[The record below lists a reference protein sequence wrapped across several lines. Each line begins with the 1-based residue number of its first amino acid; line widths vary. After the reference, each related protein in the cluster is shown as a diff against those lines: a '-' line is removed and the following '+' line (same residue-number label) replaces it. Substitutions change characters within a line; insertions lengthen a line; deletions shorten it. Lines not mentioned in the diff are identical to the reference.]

1 MSDFWSIESG
11 PSSELP
17 SDAAAAKNV
26 YSMRPL
32 EQSQHDLRA
41 KEEKT
46 VIRKGAPDMNSG
58 VVLDSAEMSINDYGA
73 CGTFDFEDD
82 KIVKDTFISAMA
94 IELQEKYGV
103 YFPIKS
109 V

>member
-1 MSDFWSIESG
+1 M
-11 PSSELP
+11 P
-17 SDAAAAKNV
+17 SDPAAAKNV
-26 YSMRPL
+26 YSMRSL
-32 EQSQHDLRA
+32 DQSQHDLRA

-46 VIRKGAPDMNSG
+46 VIRKGAQDMNSG

-73 CGTFDFEDD
+73 CGTFDFEDN
-82 KIVKDTFISAMA
+82 KIVKDTFISAMT